1 MTLKDILIAGKLT
14 ISEGGGG
21 GGDIGGLANMADVN
35 TQDYQ
40 LAYMLMK
47 MKKGETKGGTI
58 TYTEAFPNTETKILE
73 TGLDKIHGVMFVATG
88 IDNRNTG
95 GNGNA
100 SYKWLILT
108 VNSDDTYNAVGM
120 AYTSNT
126 NALGKPNL
134 TQGVQDNV
142 PQGAF
147 TFTGGDVYYTARY
160 NKNEKYQCVIK
171 DEEYDWLAW

>member
-1 MTLKDILIAGKLT
+1 MTLKDILISGKLT
-14 ISEGGGG
+14 ISEGG

-73 TGLDKIHGVMFVATG
+73 TGLSEIHGVMFVATG
-88 IDNRNTG
+88 IDYRNTSG
-95 GNGNA
+95 DGNA

-120 AYTSNT
+120 AYTSAT
-126 NALGKPNL
+126 NASGKTNM
-134 TQGVQDNV
+134 TQGVQETM

-147 TFTGGDVYYTARY
+147 TFTGGDVFYKARY
-160 NKNEKYQCVIK
+160 NKNTNYQCLIK

>member
-1 MTLKDILIAGKLT
+1 MTLKEILIAGKLT

-21 GGDIGGLANMADVN
+21 GGDIGGLANMADVS

-47 MKKGETKGGTI
+47 MKKGETAGGTI

-73 TGLDKIHGVMFVATG
+73 TGLSEIHGVMFVATG
-88 IDNRNTG
+88 MDTRDKS

-108 VNSDDTYNAVGM
+108 VNFDDTYNAVGM

-126 NALGKPNL
+126 NANGKTDM
-134 TQGVQDNV
+134 TQGVQEIV

-147 TFTGGDVYYTARY
+147 TFMGGDVFYTARY
-160 NKNEKYQCVIK
+160 NKNANYQCLIQN
-171 DEEYDWLAW
+171 EEYDWLAW

>member
-1 MTLKDILIAGKLT
+1 MTLKEILIAGKLT

-73 TGLDKIHGVMFVATG
+73 TGLSEIHGVMFVATG
-88 IDNRNTG
+88 IDIRATG
-95 GNGNA
+95 GNNA

-120 AYTSNT
+120 SYSSST
-126 NALGKPNL
+126 NANGKINI
-134 TQGVQDNV
+134 TQGVQDTT

-147 TFTGGDVYYTARY
+147 TFTGGDVYYAARY
-160 NKNEKYQCVIK
+160 NKNEKYQCLIK
-171 DEEYDWLAW
+171 DQEYDWLAW